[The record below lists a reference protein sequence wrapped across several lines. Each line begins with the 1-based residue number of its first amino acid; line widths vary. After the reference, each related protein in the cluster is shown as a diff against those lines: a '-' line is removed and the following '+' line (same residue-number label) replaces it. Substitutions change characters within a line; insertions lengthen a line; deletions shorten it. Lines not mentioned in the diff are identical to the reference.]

1 MGKYKKGILG
11 YFRGKVGTVVGS
23 IWKGINYMKS
33 LPDVSNSEPTPAQLN
48 ARLKFA
54 MVIDFLSHIKGLI
67 NIGYQRFNK
76 GITPMNAATSYHLK
90 SAVLGN
96 APMVQMNYPKVII
109 SVGDLEDLIDLGVTS
124 STDGELVFAWEAN
137 VAMEYGKPTDLVT
150 FMVYCET
157 LFKYVQVLKVVPR
170 SALTYTLSV
179 PAEFV
184 GNVVQCY
191 AMVTSV
197 DGKECSTSQH
207 KGPVTVV

>member
-33 LPDVSNSEPTPAQLN
+33 LPDVSNSDPSPAQLN

-67 NIGYQRFNK
+67 NIGYQKFNK
-76 GITPMNAATSYHLK
+76 GITPMNAATSYHLR

-109 SVGDLEDLIDLGVTS
+109 SVGDLEELIDLGVTS
-124 STDGELVFAWEAN
+124 SASGELVFSWEAN

-150 FMVYCET
+150 LLVYSEV

-179 PAEFV
+179 PAEFG
-184 GNVVQCY
+184 GNEVHCY

-197 DGKECSTSQH
+197 DGKDCSTSQH
-207 KGPVTVV
+207 KGPVTVI